1 MDKQRQSQTIQLG
14 DGRTLGYG
22 EYGPGDGKP
31 MMYFTGGNSSRFEGR
46 WFEKAVHKK
55 GIRLIVPDRP
65 GFGLSS
71 YYPSR
76 QILDWPDDIIEL
88 ANALSIKTFSVF
100 GLSGGGPHVLATVYK
115 IPDRVEKVAVV
126 SGTAP
131 PEMPNKFRGMWPPVR
146 LIFVTAERWPRGNR
160 FLLKQMAGFY
170 SNEDQMMKRMKQAL
184 PKPDVELI
192 GRRPEI
198 IKIFAEATKEAH
210 RNGIDG
216 DALEW
221 KLYVNDW
228 RFQLGAIQKE
238 IKLWYGKYDQQVPIE
253 MGRYLSKELPNS
265 QLLEVEDGGHFSTIN
280 NHIEDI
286 LEYLR

>member
-1 MDKQRQSQTIQLG
+1 ML
-14 DGRTLGYG
+14 
-22 EYGPGDGKP
+22 
-31 MMYFTGGNSSRFEGR
+31 
-46 WFEKAVHKK
+46 AVVHK
-55 GIRLIVPDRP
+55 
-65 GFGLSS
+65 
-71 YYPSR
+71 
-76 QILDWPDDIIEL
+76 
-88 ANALSIKTFSVF
+88 
-100 GLSGGGPHVLATVYK
+100 
-115 IPDRVEKVAVV
+115 IPERVNRVAIV

-131 PEMPNKFRGMWPPVR
+131 PEMPDPYRGMWPPVR
-146 LIFVTAERWPRGNR
+146 LNFMTAKSLPGINR
-160 FLLKQMAGFY
+160 LILKQMAGFY

-228 RFQLGAIQKE
+228 AFQLGEIQKE
-238 IKLWYGKYDQQVPIE
+238 VGLWYGKYDRQVPME

-265 QLLEVEDGGHFSTIN
+265 QLIEVEDGGHFSTIN
-280 NHIEDI
+280 NHIEEI
-286 LEYLR
+286 LENLR

>member
-1 MDKQRQSQTIQLG
+1 
-14 DGRTLGYG
+14 
-22 EYGPGDGKP
+22 
-31 MMYFTGGNSSRFEGR
+31 
-46 WFEKAVHKK
+46 
-55 GIRLIVPDRP
+55 
-65 GFGLSS
+65 
-71 YYPSR
+71 
-76 QILDWPDDIIEL
+76 
-88 ANALSIKTFSVF
+88 
-100 GLSGGGPHVLATVYK
+100 
-115 IPDRVEKVAVV
+115 VEKVAVV

-170 SNEDQMMKRMKQAL
+170 SNEDQMTKRMKQAL

-228 RFQLGAIQKE
+228 AFQLGEIQKE
-238 IKLWYGKYDQQVPIE
+238 VRLWYGKYDRQVPME

-265 QLLEVEDGGHFSTIN
+265 QLIEVEDGGHFSTIN
-280 NHIEDI
+280 NHIEEI
-286 LEYLR
+286 LENLR